1 MRCKTGRKTKLKV
14 RSDVTSDGY
23 RVAGVCMQ
31 RSKGCLCIFSPQ
43 ACSSV
48 RVIGNALRLRRLKVG
63 CAAPAPPGCMV
74 RDGAPREW
82 MRADNLAMCAPRN
95 AAGLGNFSRMQCGV
109 KPALIGPPMV
119 VAQRAASVR
128 HPCWP
133 AALRPGPR
141 SC

>member
-1 MRCKTGRKTKLKV
+1 M

-31 RSKGCLCIFSPQ
+31 RSKGPPVYLL
-43 ACSSV
+43 AAGV
-48 RVIGNALRLRRLKVG
+48 LIGARHRQR
-63 CAAPAPPGCMV
+63 AAPAQAEDGLRCARPPPGCMV
-74 RDGAPREW
+74 RKGAPREW

-95 AAGLGNFSRMQCGV
+95 AAGQGNFSRMQCGV